1 MKPSF
6 CEVTS
11 DKTKNKQQ
19 QMKKV
24 LFVMLAVVGS
34 FFAADTV
41 QAQQLKIGVF
51 DIEVMVQAMPRYR
64 NVDSLVAQFEQDSL
78 SAEYN
83 VYQSEYKR
91 LDSTFK
97 ADSAANKS
105 KAILDYNKNERQKMA
120 MNLVYWQQIAQ
131 QKSDNKRAQL
141 AGPLFDQVLKAYEKV
156 LTARKYSIV
165 LKPNTYDPI
174 WGQSQVENVF
184 QYVARELKIPNP
196 AELGGDL
203 PTAPAPKPAG
213 K

>member
-1 MKPSF
+1 
-6 CEVTS
+6 
-11 DKTKNKQQ
+11 
-19 QMKKV
+19 MKKV

-41 QAQQLKIGVF
+41 QAQQMKIGVF
-51 DIEVMVQAMPRYR
+51 DIEVMVQAMPKYR
-64 NVDSLVAQFEQDSL
+64 NVDSLVSMYEQDSL

-91 LDSTFK
+91 LDSTYK
-97 ADSAANKS
+97 ADSAANKP
-105 KAILDYNKNERQKMA
+105 KAIVEYNKNERQKMA

-141 AGPLFDQVLKAYEKV
+141 ANPLFEQVLAAYQRV
-156 LTARKYSIV
+156 LAARKYSLV
-165 LKPNTYDPI
+165 LKPNSYDPV
-174 WGQSQVENVF
+174 WGQTQVENVF

-196 AELGGDL
+196 PELGGDL
-203 PTAPAPKPAG
+203 QSTPAPRPAG